1 MLCTCIGEVEVVG
14 LCGILTSEG
23 VNLLHYGS
31 DAELLTTVANSHQAL
46 VNTELL
52 FETYGTRH
60 LEVGE
65 ALYLCLAEELC
76 GNLSHALACVKLL
89 RGVHDVLQ
97 LLEEP
102 AVDLGEVVNLVDG
115 VASAHSLRDDEDAL
129 VSGLA
134 QCLVDVGNLELLVL
148 YEAVHALTNH
158 AETLLDNLF
167 EGATDRHHLTHRLHG

>member
-1 MLCTCIGEVEVVG
+1 MLCTCIGEVEIVG
-14 LCGILTSEG
+14 LCLILTSES

-52 FETYGTRH
+52 FEPYGTRH

-65 ALYLCLAEELC
+65 ALYLCLAQELC
-76 GNLSHALACVKLL
+76 GNLSYALACVKLL

-102 AVDLGEVVNLVDG
+102 AVNLGELVDLVDG
-115 VASAHSLRDDEDAL
+115 VASAHSLRDHEDTL
-129 VSGLA
+129 ISRFA
-134 QCLVDVGNLELLVL
+134 QSLVDVSNLELLVL
-148 YEAVHALTNH
+148 YEAVHALTDH
-158 AETLLDNLF
+158 AETLLDNLL
-167 EGATDRHHLTHRLHG
+167 EGATD